1 MGLISSIRHAAWN
14 IFRSRDPTR
23 VNTLSIGQG
32 SSRNPDK
39 VRMTITN
46 ERSIINSI
54 YNRIAIDCAAI
65 TIRHVRVNENGKF
78 TEVIDDDLNQ
88 CLTVSPNLDQ
98 TPRAFFQDIY
108 LSALDEGYIAIII
121 ADADMDPI
129 DTGTYKIREMRR
141 GRIREWYPK
150 DILVEAYNPE
160 TGRMQNILVPK
171 SITVIVENPLYSVTN
186 GPNSTLQRLIYKL
199 NILDAIDKQS
209 GSGKMDMI
217 IQLPYLLRSER
228 HKNEAEER
236 RKTIEMQL
244 MDSKYGIAYIDATE
258 KITQLNRPIE
268 NNLLNQIEYLHKTL
282 YSQLGLTEGVMD
294 GTASEAEMLNYNSR
308 TIDPFV
314 SAVASDMHR
323 KWLTKTARS
332 QGQAIQYFSDPFKLV
347 PVSQIAEIADKFTRN
362 EILSSN
368 EVRGIMGF
376 KPSEDPQADE
386 LRNSNIAQSK
396 QEMAAKSGASDGS
409 DLFEGSE
416 SE

>member
-1 MGLISSIRHAAWN
+1 MGIISSIRHAWN
-14 IFRSRDPTR
+14 VFRSRDPTR
-23 VNTLSIGQG
+23 INTQSTGQG
-32 SSRNPDK
+32 FSRNPDK
-39 VRMTITN
+39 VRMTISN

-54 YNRIAIDCAAI
+54 YNRIALDCAAI
-65 TIRHVRVNENGKF
+65 TIHHVRVNENGKF
-78 TEVIDDDLNQ
+78 TDVIDDDLNQ

-129 DTGTYKIREMRR
+129 DTGTYKIREIRR

-160 TGRMQNILVPK
+160 TGRMQNIVVPK
-171 SITVIVENPLYSVTN
+171 EITVIVENPLYSVTN
-186 GPNSTLQRLIYKL
+186 GPNSTLQRLIHKL

-209 GSGKMDMI
+209 SSGKMDMI

-236 RKTIEMQL
+236 RKMIEMQL
-244 MDSKYGIAYIDATE
+244 TDSKYGIAYIDATE

-268 NNLLNQIEYLHKTL
+268 NNLLNQIEYLHETL
-282 YSQLGLTEGVMD
+282 YSQLGLTKGVMD
-294 GTASEAEMLNYNSR
+294 GTASEAEILNYNSR

-368 EVRGIMGF
+368 EIRGIMGF
-376 KPSEDPQADE
+376 KPSDDPKANE

-396 QEMAAKSGASDGS
+396 QEMAEKSSQTQQNTFDQN
-409 DLFEGSE
+409 GSE
-416 SE
+416 EE

>member
-1 MGLISSIRHAAWN
+1 MGLISSIRHAWN
-14 IFRSRDPTR
+14 VFRSRDPTR
-23 VNTLSIGQG
+23 INTQSVGRG

-121 ADADMDPI
+121 ADADLDPI
-129 DTGTYKIREMRR
+129 ETGTYKIREMRR
-141 GRIREWYPK
+141 GKIREWYPK

-160 TGRMQNILVPK
+160 TGRMQNIIVPK
-171 SITVIVENPLYSVTN
+171 SLTVIVENPLYSVTN

-308 TIDPFV
+308 TVDPFV

-368 EVRGIMGF
+368 EIRGIMGF
-376 KPSEDPQADE
+376 KPSDDPQADE
-386 LRNSNIAQSK
+386 LRNANIAQSK
-396 QEMAAKSGASDGS
+396 QEIASSASANQIDQNGS
-409 DLFEGSE
+409 KEE
-416 SE
+416 

>member
-1 MGLISSIRHAAWN
+1 MGIISSIRHAWN
-14 IFRSRDPTR
+14 VFRSRDPTR
-23 VNTLSIGQG
+23 INTQSTGQG
-32 SSRNPDK
+32 YSRNPDK
-39 VRMTITN
+39 VRMTISN

-65 TIRHVRVNENGKF
+65 TIHHVRVNENGKF
-78 TEVIDDDLNQ
+78 TDVIDDDLNQ

-129 DTGTYKIREMRR
+129 DTGTYKIREIRR

-160 TGRMQNILVPK
+160 TGRMQNIVVPK
-171 SITVIVENPLYSVTN
+171 AITVIVENPLYSVTN
-186 GPNSTLQRLIYKL
+186 GPNSTLQRLIHKL

-209 GSGKMDMI
+209 SSGKMDMI

-236 RKTIEMQL
+236 RKMIEMQL
-244 MDSKYGIAYIDATE
+244 TDSKYGIAYIDATE

-268 NNLLNQIEYLHKTL
+268 NNLLNQIEYLHETL
-282 YSQLGLTEGVMD
+282 YSQLGLTKGVMD
-294 GTASEAEMLNYNSR
+294 GTASEAEILNYNSR

-368 EVRGIMGF
+368 EIRGIMGF
-376 KPSEDPQADE
+376 KPSNDPKANE

-396 QEMAAKSGASDGS
+396 QESAEMSSTPDGS

-416 SE
+416 DG